1 MAFLDDLTLGR
12 YHPGD
17 SLMHRLDSRLKL
29 VMVSVLIVAVFS
41 APGFIQLSVLSVLT
55 LALMA
60 LSAIAPAIWWRG
72 LWFFRWFFLFTL
84 VLHLIF
90 TPGHTLFGIEFLSQD
105 GLKTGLTVMW
115 RLCMAIC
122 LASLLSLTVDASRLA
137 HAGVDLLRPLSRF
150 GVPVDRWGAFFLL
163 ILNFLPLLRQ
173 ELAALVPP
181 IRALARAGFRQRLS
195 GLRDLLSSLLFR
207 LCDHADEWA
216 LRMARG
222 ESVQT
227 PCPSG
232 ELKPLPVFIQ
242 VVVSFGVFGVVG
254 VLWLWR

>member
-17 SLMHRLDSRLKL
+17 SLMHRLDPRLKL
-29 VMVSVLIVAVFS
+29 VLVSILIAAVFS
-41 APGFIQLSVLSVLT
+41 APGGIHLSVLSVLT
-55 LALMA
+55 LSLAA
-60 LSAIAPAIWWRG
+60 LSSIAPAIWWRG

-84 VLHLIF
+84 VLHLLF
-90 TPGHTLFGIEFLSQD
+90 TPGHTLLGIEFLSQD
-105 GLKTGLTVMW
+105 GLKAGLIVIW
-115 RLCMAIC
+115 RLCVAIC
-122 LASLLSLTVDASRLA
+122 LASLLSLTVEASRLA
-137 HAGVDLLRPLSRF
+137 RAGVDLLRPLARL
-150 GVPVDRWGAFFLL
+150 GVPVERWGEFFLL

-173 ELAALVPP
+173 ELGALVPRA
-181 IRALARAGFRQRLS
+181 RALSGAGFRQRLS
-195 GLRDLLSSLLFR
+195 GVRDLLSTLLFR

-227 PCPSG
+227 PGPSV

-242 VVVSFGVFGVVG
+242 VVVSCGIFSVLGA
-254 VLWLWR
+254 LWLWR